1 MPLFAA
7 KPIESCAVGIDV
19 RVVQQSPALAVN
31 VAGFP
36 AMALPVAVAVS
47 VFVLPHVEP
56 MVQLTVAVPF
66 ASVFGVLLFTLPLPA
81 AGVKVTV
88 TFGTGFPYWS
98 VTLTAGAMG
107 TVEAGCAL
115 CWFPAPMAIWAAGPG
130 SAVAVKTP
138 YTCFCPLDN
147 TARTSTLCVWAGAV
161 EVPSVQ

>member
-1 MPLFAA
+1 MFTATP
-7 KPIESCAVGIDV
+7 KSHRAVGIDV

-36 AMALPVAVAVS
+36 AMPLPVAEAVS
-47 VFVLPHVEP
+47 VFLLPQVEP
-56 MVQLTVAVPF
+56 RVQLLAAIPF
-66 ASVFGVLLFTLPLPA
+66 ASVLGVPLGTVPLPA
-81 AGVKVTV
+81 AGVKVTL

-107 TVEAGCAL
+107 RVEAGCAV

-130 SAVAVKTP
+130 SGVAVNVP

-147 TARTSTLCVWAGAV
+147 TARTSTLCVWAV

>member
-36 AMALPVAVAVS
+36 AMPVPVAVAVS

-56 MVQLTVAVPF
+56 RVQLPTAAVPF
-66 ASVFGVLLFTLPLPA
+66 ASVLGVAPVTLPLPA

-88 TFGTGFPYWS
+88 TLGPGFRSWS
-98 VTLTAGAMG
+98 VLSQAG
-107 TVEAGCAL
+107 
-115 CWFPAPMAIWAAGPG
+115 
-130 SAVAVKTP
+130 
-138 YTCFCPLDN
+138 
-147 TARTSTLCVWAGAV
+147 
-161 EVPSVQ
+161 